1 MKKSLLSLI
10 LLISCIP
17 LAAGNLP
24 AEKARGLFL
33 VFDVGPRFP
42 VSSFSNQS
50 SLGYGIDVDLDY
62 TDNEYLP
69 FFLFAKFGF
78 QQFPGSQTFYQSS
91 DYSNYSINSFPLTA
105 GVRYFFAPL
114 LENVVLFMPV
124 VEVSAAYNFTQ
135 VLHQFKAGSG
145 RSNFVENNSK
155 LGLSGGVGISMF
167 LLEVM
172 ATYNYFKSTQYA
184 GIDLR
189 IRIPL
194 YIVF

>member
-1 MKKSLLSLI
+1 MKKLLLVA
-10 LLISCIP
+10 LLFSTLP
-17 LAAGNLP
+17 LTAENLP

-33 VFDVGPRFP
+33 VFGVGPRLP
-42 VSSFSNQS
+42 ISSFSNQS
-50 SLGYGIDVDLDY
+50 AFGYGFNIELDY

-69 FFLFAKFGF
+69 FFLFTKLGF

-91 DYSNYSINSFPLTA
+91 DYSNYSINSFPLTIGA
-105 GVRYFFAPL
+105 RYFFSPL

-124 VEVSAAYNFTQ
+124 VEFSAAYNFTQ
-135 VLHQFKAGSG
+135 VLHQFKPGTG
-145 RSNFVENNSK
+145 RSNFVENNSR
-155 LGLSGGVGISMF
+155 LGFSGGVGISMF

-172 ATYNYFKSTQYA
+172 ATYNYFQSTQYV

-189 IRIPL
+189 VRIPL

>member
-1 MKKSLLSLI
+1 MKKLLLILI
-10 LLISCIP
+10 LLTQIS
-17 LAAGNLP
+17 LTAGEAP

-33 VFDVGPRFP
+33 VFGVGPRFP
-42 VSSFSNQS
+42 ISSFSNQS
-50 SLGYGIDVDLDY
+50 AFGYGFNVELDY

-69 FFLFAKFGF
+69 FFLFTRIGF

-91 DYSNYSINSFPLTA
+91 DYSNYSINSFPLTFGA
-105 GVRYFFAPL
+105 RYFFAPL

-135 VLHQFKAGSG
+135 VLHQFKSGTG
-145 RSNFVENNSK
+145 RSNFVENNSR
-155 LGLSGGVGISMF
+155 LGVSGGVGISMF

-172 ATYNYFKSTQYA
+172 ATYNYFESTQYM
-184 GIDLR
+184 GIDLK

>member
-1 MKKSLLSLI
+1 MKKLLTVFILFSSL
-10 LLISCIP
+10 P
-17 LAAGNLP
+17 LVAGNLP
-24 AEKARGLFL
+24 AEQARGLFL
-33 VFDVGPRFP
+33 VFGVGPRLP
-42 VSSFSNQS
+42 ISSFSNQS
-50 SLGYGIDVDLDY
+50 SFGYGFDIELDY
-62 TDNEYLP
+62 TDTDYLP
-69 FFLFAKFGF
+69 FFLFTKFGF

-91 DYSNYSINSFPLTA
+91 DYSNYSINSFPLTIGA
-105 GVRYFFAPL
+105 RYYFTPL

-124 VEVSAAYNFTQ
+124 VEFSAAYNFTQ

-172 ATYNYFKSTQYA
+172 ATYNYYQSTQYV
-184 GIDLR
+184 GIDLKV
-189 IRIPL
+189 RIPL

>member
-1 MKKSLLSLI
+1 MKKFL
-10 LLISCIP
+10 LLIILFASFP
-17 LAAGNLP
+17 LMAGNLP
-24 AEKARGLFL
+24 AEKARGLFI
-33 VFDVGPRFP
+33 VFGVGPRFP
-42 VSSFSNQS
+42 ISSFSNQS
-50 SLGYGIDVDLDY
+50 SFGYGFNVELDY

-69 FFLFAKFGF
+69 FFLFAKLGF

-91 DYSNYSINSFPLTA
+91 DYSNYSINSFPLTIGA
-105 GVRYFFAPL
+105 KYFFAPL

-155 LGLSGGVGISMF
+155 LGISGGVGISMF

-172 ATYNYFKSTQYA
+172 ATYNYFQSTQYV
-184 GIDLR
+184 GIDLKV
-189 IRIPL
+189 RIPL

>member
-1 MKKSLLSLI
+1 MKRNFILII
-10 LLISCIP
+10 LLLGSIP
-17 LAAGNLP
+17 VAAGNLP

-33 VFDVGPRFP
+33 VFGVGPRFP
-42 VSSFSNQS
+42 VSTFSNQS
-50 SLGYGIDVDLDY
+50 SMGYGLNIEVDY

-69 FFLFAKFGF
+69 FFLFTRLGF

-91 DYSNYSINSFPLTA
+91 DYSNYNINSFPLSA
-105 GVRYFFAPL
+105 GARYFFAPL

-135 VLHQFKAGSG
+135 VLHQFKSGSG

-155 LGLSGGVGISMF
+155 LGISGGVGISMF

-172 ATYNYFKSTQYA
+172 ATYNYFQSTQYL
-184 GIDLR
+184 GID
-189 IRIPL
+189 IKVRIPL

>member
-1 MKKSLLSLI
+1 MKKLLTVFI
-10 LLISCIP
+10 LISSFP
-17 LAAGNLP
+17 LLAGNLP

-33 VFDVGPRFP
+33 VFGVGPRLP
-42 VSSFSNQS
+42 ISSFSNQS
-50 SLGYGIDVDLDY
+50 SFGYGFNIELDY

-69 FFLFAKFGF
+69 FFLFTKLGF

-91 DYSNYSINSFPLTA
+91 DYSNYSINSFPLTIGA
-105 GVRYFFAPL
+105 RYYFPPL

-124 VEVSAAYNFTQ
+124 VEFSAAYNFTQ

-172 ATYNYFKSTQYA
+172 ATYNYFQSTQYV
-184 GIDLR
+184 GIDLKV
-189 IRIPL
+189 RIPL

>member
-1 MKKSLLSLI
+1 MKKYLLFIII
-10 LLISCIP
+10 LTGSIP
-17 LAAGNLP
+17 LTAGSLP

-33 VFDVGPRFP
+33 VFGVGPRFP

-50 SLGYGIDVDLDY
+50 AFGYGIDVELDY
-62 TDNEYLP
+62 TDNDFIP
-69 FFLFAKFGF
+69 FFLFSKFGF

-91 DYSNYSINSFPLTA
+91 DYSNYSINSFPLTV
-105 GVRYFFAPL
+105 GVRYFFSPL

-135 VLHQFKAGSG
+135 VLHQFKAGTG

-167 LLEVM
+167 LMEVM
-172 ATYNYFKSTQYA
+172 ATYNYYKSTQYV
-184 GIDLR
+184 GIDLKV
-189 IRIPL
+189 RIPL